1 MQDPGNLG
9 TILRT
14 VDSVALSQVVIS
26 KNSVDV
32 YNPKVV
38 RSTMGAMFR
47 VNVIQV
53 DSLEKTI
60 SDVKSNGF
68 EIVATDLN
76 TNTSIYEL
84 ENKKRAIIIGNE
96 ANGVSKEILDAA
108 DKKVKIP
115 MLRKNRK
122 LKCSSSNWYNI
133 I

>member
-14 VDSVALSQVVIS
+14 VDSVALSQIIIS

-68 EIVATDLN
+68 EIVATDLILTHQYMN
-76 TNTSIYEL
+76 WKIKKEQLLL
-84 ENKKRAIIIGNE
+84 EMKQMAFQKKF
-96 ANGVSKEILDAA
+96 
-108 DKKVKIP
+108 
-115 MLRKNRK
+115 
-122 LKCSSSNWYNI
+122 
-133 I
+133 